1 MRVAFIGTG
10 IMGAPMARNV
20 AAAGFEVVVW
30 NRTRGKAEAVEG
42 ATVADSPAEATD
54 GADFMITMLA
64 DGAAVESVAP
74 DALREGL
81 TWLQMSTIGL
91 DATDRL
97 MKLAEERG
105 VQYVD
110 APVLG
115 TKEPAEKGA
124 LTVLASGDPDAL
136 ARARPI
142 FDAVAA
148 KVLELGG
155 AGEGQRLKLVANTWV
170 VAISE
175 STAETFAFAE
185 ALGVDPRKFLETI
198 EGGPLDVGYARA
210 KGELILKREFPPS
223 FPLRL
228 ALKDVRL
235 VREAAREAGIDVP
248 LAEVIARQFE
258 RALEAGHGDEDLAA
272 TYFAVARDA
281 DVT

>member
-235 VREAAREAGIDVP
+235 VREAARDAGIDVP

-258 RALEAGHGDEDLAA
+258 RAVEAGHGDEDLAA

>member
-258 RALEAGHGDEDLAA
+258 RAVEAGHGDEDLAA